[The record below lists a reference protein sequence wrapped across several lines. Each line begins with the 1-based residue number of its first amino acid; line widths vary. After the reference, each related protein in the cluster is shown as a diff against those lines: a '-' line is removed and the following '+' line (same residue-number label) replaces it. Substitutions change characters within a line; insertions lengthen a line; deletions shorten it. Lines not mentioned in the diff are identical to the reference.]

1 MNPAQIRAK
10 LAEIQAKIEGI
21 EAGDEGYT
29 DEQMTEVNDLNAT
42 FESLSAQL
50 DAAEKIEAMKAKATA
65 SKGRKT
71 ETTEPSAKVTVTKD
85 HSARFGG
92 FGSAPEFVMAVKR
105 AGQGDVDKRF
115 QNSMY
120 EKSGED
126 GGFLVPEEISNEII
140 KKLNG
145 DGSLMAS
152 TKQIT
157 VSSNNLTLKVDETQ
171 PWNGGVQAYWTEEG
185 GEMTKSKPKFK
196 QPSFRLHKL
205 TALVLATDELLDDAT
220 ALASLIQNS
229 APEAIMHQVN
239 KAILTGDGVAK
250 PEGIINSP
258 FTVTVAKEDMQAND
272 TIVAPNVVKMY
283 NRLFPF
289 ARSKAAWFVNP
300 GCEDQ
305 LRLMKDDNDNYIYLA
320 PGSQLNQGP
329 YATLLGRPVIPL
341 MGGIP
346 ALGDKGDIIFAD
358 LSYYYMILKAGGI
371 KSATSIHMKFDTE
384 ETAFRFSF
392 RVDGKAPFTSPVTT
406 EFGSYQ
412 MSAFSVL
419 AAR

>member
-1 MNPAQIRAK
+1 MNPEQIRQR
-10 LAEIQAKIEGI
+10 LAEIAASIEGI
-21 EAGDEGYT
+21 QASDEGYS
-29 DEQMTEVNDLNAT
+29 DEQLAQIETLNTEFGTL
-42 FESLSAQL
+42 EKQL
-50 DAAEKIEAMKAKATA
+50 QAAEQAEAIKAKATA
-65 SKGRKT
+65 SQGRKT
-71 ETTEPSAKVTVTKD
+71 EPAKTTPNIQVGKD
-85 HSARFGG
+85 LSARFGG
-92 FGSAPEFVMAVKR
+92 FGSAGEFVMAVKK
-105 AGQGDVDKRF
+105 AGRGEIDKRF
-115 QNSMY
+115 NSGMY

-126 GGFLVPEEISNEII
+126 GGFLEPEEMSSEII

-152 TKQIT
+152 TKQIQ
-157 VSSNNLTLKVDETQ
+157 VSGNNLTLKVDEAQ

-185 GEMTKSKPKFK
+185 GTISQSKPKFK
-196 QPSFRLHKL
+196 QPAFRLHKL
-205 TALVLATDELLDDAT
+205 AALVLATDELLDDAT
-220 ALASLIQNS
+220 ALGSYIQAS
-229 APEAIMHQVN
+229 APEAIMHAVN
-239 KAILTGDGVAK
+239 KAILTGTGVGK

-258 FTVTVAKEDMQAND
+258 FTVTVSKESMQAND
-272 TIVAPNVVKMY
+272 TINAKNVVKMY
-283 NRLFPF
+283 NRLFPLSR
-289 ARSKAAWFVNP
+289 ARAAWYVNP

-384 ETAFRFSF
+384 ETAFRFSM
-392 RVDGKAPFTSPVTT
+392 RIDGKAPFTSPVTT

-419 AAR
+419 EAR

>member
-1 MNPAQIRAK
+1 MKEKIRAR
-10 LAEIQAKIEGI
+10 LAEIAAQIEGMQ
-21 EAGDEGYT
+21 ASDEGLT
-29 DEQMTEVNDLNAT
+29 DEQLTQIDELNEE
-42 FESLSAQL
+42 FEAKSKQL
-50 DAAEKIEAMKAKATA
+50 EGLEKADAIKARATA

-71 ETTEPSAKVTVTKD
+71 DPAPTATVTVTKD
-85 HSARFGG
+85 HSAKFGG
-92 FGSAPEFVMAVKR
+92 FGSAGEFVMAVKK
-105 AGQGDVDKRF
+105 AAQGDVDKRF
-115 QNSMY
+115 NAGAY

-126 GGFLVPEEISNEII
+126 GGFLVPEEMSSEIL
-140 KKLNG
+140 KKLGG
-145 DGSLMAS
+145 DGSLMAK

-185 GEMTKSKPKFK
+185 GKFTESKPKFK
-196 QPSFRLHKL
+196 QPAFRLHKL

-220 ALASLIQNS
+220 ALASLIQSS
-229 APEAIMHQVN
+229 APEAIMHQIN
-239 KAILTGDGVAK
+239 KAILTGDGVGK

-258 FTVTVAKEDMQAND
+258 FTVTVAKESMQAAD
-272 TIVAPNVVKMY
+272 TINAKNVVKMY

-289 ARSKAAWFVNP
+289 SRANAAWYVNP

-305 LRLMKDDNDNYIYLA
+305 LRLMKDDNNNYIYLA

-358 LSYYYMILKAGGI
+358 LSYYHMILKAGGI
-371 KSATSIHMKFDTE
+371 KAATSIHMKFDTE

-392 RVDGKAPFTSPVTT
+392 RVDGKIPFTSPVKT
-406 EFGSYQ
+406 EFGNYE

-419 AAR
+419 EAR